1 MTTTDKN
8 SMHFGFKDFICKLE
22 NTNSVVWC
30 ILPELTDVPVASMSD
45 SALVVLHA
53 VKYLISNIEQTIFP
67 PLISISFKI
76 TRLFL
81 WNVFVHK
88 V

>member
-8 SMHFGFKDFICKLE
+8 SMDFGFKDFICKLE

-53 VKYLISNIEQTIFP
+53 VKYLISNISDKAIYLPCLDSDFNIP
-67 PLISISFKI
+67 Y
-76 TRLFL
+76 
-81 WNVFVHK
+81 
-88 V
+88 